1 MRVEMPDA
9 NSSKGTK
16 SSANNSK
23 DLASRP
29 TLFSN
34 NLAPPIL
41 FSQSSIFRLRLLSFR
56 LPSDSSQV
64 SHRLREC
71 DGGNVAI
78 THQPRIVGVTRF
90 VIDVTADLHA
100 FVPYEERLA
109 QLDVRVHVD
118 ADVHALSFNEY
129 IHARRGELLQIKTDT
144 SGVAD

>member
-78 THQPRIVGVTRF
+78 THQ
-90 VIDVTADLHA
+90 H
-100 FVPYEERLA
+100 
-109 QLDVRVHVD
+109 RV
-118 ADVHALSFNEY
+118 F
-129 IHARRGELLQIKTDT
+129 GELAAHVVGPFLDLPAEHGHQQVI
-144 SGVAD
+144 ADNRGKGHGPPIVSVDL